1 MAIDVKEF
9 VMSAIREGI
18 EEAPVIY
25 MQELE
30 KKLKVDVKI
39 QESGDASKYLQQ
51 LINDAEVA
59 VSN

>member
-18 EEAPVIY
+18 SEAPNVY
-25 MQELE
+25 LQELE

-39 QESGDASKYLQQ
+39 QESGDAAQYLQQ
-51 LINDAEVA
+51 MINEAEEV
-59 VSN
+59 VES

>member
-51 LINDAEVA
+51 MINDAESAVA
-59 VSN
+59 

>member
-51 LINDAEVA
+51 MINDAEAA
-59 VSN
+59 VS